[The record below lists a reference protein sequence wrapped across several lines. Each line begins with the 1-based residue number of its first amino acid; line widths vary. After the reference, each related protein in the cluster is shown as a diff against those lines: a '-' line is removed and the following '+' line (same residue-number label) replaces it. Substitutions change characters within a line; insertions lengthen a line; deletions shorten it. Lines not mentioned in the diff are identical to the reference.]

1 MLSVTI
7 RVISKKRSC
16 DFVFLCPLAS
26 DTSAIDTSY
35 QAYRLQFIVIRKHYG
50 LEGIQRLT
58 EFLRKCPYTLSRS
71 VFLIKYSRQHSPV
84 ISRWPFLGIIIL
96 I

>member
-26 DTSAIDTSY
+26 DTSAIDASY
-35 QAYRLQFIVIRKHYG
+35 HLQFIVIRKHYG
-50 LEGIQRLT
+50 LEGNSTADGVSSQMPTYTQQIRL
-58 EFLRKCPYTLSRS
+58 LD
-71 VFLIKYSRQHSPV
+71 
-84 ISRWPFLGIIIL
+84 
-96 I
+96 